1 MGRRQHYVP
10 QFYLRWFTSD
20 GSSIGFFRLSDET
33 YRKSVPVKSI
43 MYDNWLYDD
52 DNHIEDRL
60 SKVESVWNAPISTLL
75 GILRDGGDR
84 KSERLASLVD
94 ERYHLLHFMCCTMTR
109 TLGSLAGMQGLVSA
123 MVDDMEATR
132 PGFDPKQTEQLSQ
145 YDDAHAYAEEMLSV
159 GGDLPLRLL
168 DLDWVFLVNESGV
181 PFMTSDNPVALLDSY
196 FDARGLRPTYGL
208 GSSGIQVFLPLTSQV
223 CVVLLDG
230 EVYETSDDVAIK
242 PISDRRLIREINT
255 LSVRNAFGYLA
266 FNPSLPQCEVKGM
279 ARKRKDIVRS
289 RLGVYEVASNKN
301 LYAFENVRLDG
312 KLLVPG
318 IPIREESLSLPIPPN
333 AAGPQRSYSLMV
345 ESAERGPEDGPGS
358 FVARFRRSQ
367 DIL

>member
-20 GSSIGFFRLSDET
+20 GSSIGFFKLVDET

-60 SKVESVWNAPISTLL
+60 SKVESVWNASISTLL
-75 GILRDGGDR
+75 GILQDCDDR

-109 TLGSLAGMQGLVSA
+109 TLGSLTGMRGLVSA
-123 MVDDMEATR
+123 MVDDMEETLQ
-132 PGFDPKQTEQLSQ
+132 GYDFEKVDGLSHH
-145 YDDAHAYAEEMLSV
+145 DDVHAYVGEMLSV

-168 DLDWVFLVNESGV
+168 ELDWVFLVNECGL
-181 PFMTSDNPVALLDSY
+181 PFMTSDNPVALFDSY

-230 EVYETSDDVAIK
+230 EVYETSDEVAII
-242 PISDRRLIREINT
+242 PTSDRRLIRDVNKLTI
-255 LSVRNAFGYLA
+255 RNAFSYLA

-279 ARKRKDIVRS
+279 ARKRRDIVHS
-289 RLGVYEVASNKN
+289 RLGVYEVVPNKN
-301 LYAFENVRLDG
+301 MYAFENVRLDG

-318 IPIREESLSLPIPPN
+318 IPIREDSLSLPIPSN
-333 AAGPQRSYSLMV
+333 AAGPRRSYSLMV
-345 ESAERGPEDGPGS
+345 ESAERGPKDGPGS